1 MYIYGSPENPHF
13 NPHTYKRRIPFR
25 QKIDLL
31 PGRENLFWAMY
42 CSELAK
48 RNGIEVDEAEGFL
61 HTTFAPFIQQ
71 RLYALSQCIV
81 AGYSVNFSP
90 GAYSDTGYR
99 CLLGTLL
106 PQNGGDV
113 LQFTLSELAYM
124 HMRLGELAIQKGDPL
139 ETRKTNATRTV
150 SKMLGFSNPT
160 NFWSFEKPGEG
171 STCPRVEA
179 IDLLCR
185 FIIDSEADPFEMPL
199 IPYFNE

>member
-1 MYIYGSPENPHF
+1 MYIYRDSGPQNF
-13 NPHTYKRRIPFR
+13 NRRIPIWE
-25 QKIDLL
+25 KIKLL
-31 PGRENLFWAMY
+31 PWREDLFWAMY
-42 CSELAK
+42 CSELAQ
-48 RNGIEVDEAEGFL
+48 RHGIEVGEAEGFI

-124 HMRLGELAIQKGDPL
+124 HMRLGELAIQKDDPL

-150 SKMLGFSNPT
+150 SKMLGLSNPT
-160 NFWSFEKPGEG
+160 NFWSFEKPEEG
-171 STCPRVEA
+171 STRPRVEA

-185 FIIDSEADPFEMPL
+185 FICDSEADPNQMEIFL
-199 IPYFNE
+199 QQH